1 MKRLIMILVL
11 LSTSEAHGEPVD
23 LGLHV
28 AQVAA
33 NEGALVNRR
42 ETLLIWQV
50 ARVNGLRRHGSTQN
64 GRIDDFLRRHSGRV
78 YGLKPCFGGNCRWSP
93 HLNRSGVQ
101 PLGLNLRADIWTVR
115 VAPIWLDVL
124 RYADYL
130 VAGLGTSRERAD
142 DPCHLPPRTWGGPMD
157 RAGAIARGLYPIGCV
172 GTCSYPSCNDGYTFY
187 KDCWKD
193 GLWAC
198 DPTAEPAVQS
208 YEPANDLLMTL
219 AQAL

>member
-1 MKRLIMILVL
+1 VQIPTA
-11 LSTSEAHGEPVD
+11 SADVD

-28 AQVAA
+28 ARVAA

-42 ETLLIWQV
+42 ETALIWQV
-50 ARVNGLRRHGSTQN
+50 ARVNGLKRGFN
-64 GRIDDFLRRHSGRV
+64 GIDDFLRRHSGRV
-78 YGLKPCFGGNCRWSP
+78 YGLKPCFGGNCMWSP
-93 HLNRSGVQ
+93 QLTRSDVQ
-101 PLGLNLRADIWTVR
+101 PLGLNLRADIWALR

-130 VAGLGTSRERAD
+130 VAGLGTPRERAD

-157 RAGAIARGLYPIGCV
+157 KAGAIARGIYPIGCV
-172 GTCSYPSCNDGYTFY
+172 GTCSWPSCNDGYTFY

-193 GLWAC
+193 GFWAC

-208 YEPANDLLMTL
+208 LEPANALMTL